1 MRATRFVAAVAMC
14 ATALSPIAATMAFA
28 VAIPTTTTTDAMQA
42 ACVADLASKVNTAA
56 TLHDG
61 TLVWSTQYGV
71 TGQSSAAPVEVPGSR
86 AETPGTRF
94 GTGTPTYSNVQIV
107 GDPYKVGGSVNM
119 FGLQGAKNK
128 NWPNSEYDFTALFD
142 TTTTFSYGCTV
153 TEQTETHVDA
163 VPGHYIEGYYQVH
176 KDGHGNEEGTQQS
189 CDAFTALQPTLY
201 DGSDGPPWWGID
213 YDPSN
218 VDADHGQCDFIK
230 TGDADPGTPEQ
241 WIPGAPVVH
250 PELSPAFTIDQ
261 TDRASGT
268 GHETNGGPYTEVA
281 PPGTLWNAGQVVICI
296 SPSKTV
302 KGGVPG
308 AWANHNGYTGTKCT
322 TAWYTVAPWGA
333 GSQTSNGTLI
343 SVPAV

>member
-1 MRATRFVAAVAMC
+1 MQTSRFIAAVAMC
-14 ATALSPIAATMAFA
+14 ATALSPIAATMAYA
-28 VAIPTTTTTDAMQA
+28 VVLPTGTTTGSMQA
-42 ACVADLASKVNTAA
+42 ACVADLAIRVDETA

-61 TLVWSTQYGV
+61 SLIWSTQYNV
-71 TGQSSAAPVEVPGSR
+71 SGQTSGSPVEVGGTR
-86 AETPGTRF
+86 AEIPGTRF
-94 GTGTPTYSNVQIV
+94 GTGTPTYSNIQIV

-128 NWPNSEYDFTALFD
+128 NWPNSTFQFTADFD
-142 TTTTFSYGCTV
+142 TTTTFSFGCTV
-153 TEQTETHVDA
+153 TEQTETYVPP
-163 VPGHYIEGYYQVH
+163 VPGHYIQGYYLVH

-189 CDAFTALQPTLY
+189 CDAFTALAPLLP
-201 DGSDGPPWWGID
+201 DGSDAPPWWGID
-213 YDPSN
+213 FDPTN
-218 VDADHGQCDFIK
+218 VEADHGQCDFIK
-230 TGDADPGTPEQ
+230 TADADPGSDEE

-250 PELSPAFTIDQ
+250 PELSPALTVDQ
-261 TDRASGT
+261 VDRASGT
-268 GHETNGGPYTEVA
+268 GTETNGGPYTEVA
-281 PPGTLWNAGQVVICI
+281 SPGTLWNAGQVVICI

-308 AWANHNGYTGTKCT
+308 AWANQNGYLGTKCT